1 MKIDFYYWSYQCPLN
16 SSMIELLREYEEKL
30 DIIYHDISKD
40 FMLAQKM
47 NMFFPTLT
55 VVNDKYRYFSPLTRN
70 FLDLICNDYIP
81 IEKPYR
87 PKLGTIRKDVII
99 EPIKKSNYL
108 IATKC
113 MGKKWSKKCTEKMK
127 FLEKQ
132 NINIFGYINFDINN
146 NLLGGAECMPSLLVP
161 YKIPKDN
168 KTAFLTCV
176 YLSDNEFDY
185 KSGPLIKL
193 ENQLSFKYNKIIV
206 ISDEMGIFP
215 NGDLDF
221 FIKNG
226 YEDMGVISKENNYCT
241 LHLLCKYI

>member
-16 SSMIELLREYEEKL
+16 SSMIELLREYEAKL

-87 PKLGTIRKDVII
+87 PKLGTIRKGVII

-113 MGKKWSKKCTEKMK
+113 MR
-127 FLEKQ
+127 
-132 NINIFGYINFDINN
+132 
-146 NLLGGAECMPSLLVP
+146 
-161 YKIPKDN
+161 
-168 KTAFLTCV
+168 
-176 YLSDNEFDY
+176 
-185 KSGPLIKL
+185 
-193 ENQLSFKYNKIIV
+193 
-206 ISDEMGIFP
+206 
-215 NGDLDF
+215 
-221 FIKNG
+221 KNG
-226 YEDMGVISKENNYCT
+226 LKNVPK
-241 LHLLCKYI
+241 K